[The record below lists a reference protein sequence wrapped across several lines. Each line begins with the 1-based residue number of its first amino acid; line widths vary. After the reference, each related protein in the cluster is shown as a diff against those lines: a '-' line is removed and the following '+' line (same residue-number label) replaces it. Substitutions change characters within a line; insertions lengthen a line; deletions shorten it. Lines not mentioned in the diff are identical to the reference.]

1 MNKAESLMVNINE
14 LLQELEEQQRQEK
27 RKKIKEWLKMRLE
40 DLKRLMKM
48 LKNSGIEDI
57 KISELKKILNF

>member
-1 MNKAESLMVNINE
+1 MTFK
-14 LLQELEEQQRQEK
+14 
-27 RKKIKEWLKMRLE
+27 
-40 DLKRLMKM
+40 DLRNLIKM

>member
-1 MNKAESLMVNINE
+1 MVNINE

-27 RKKIKEWLKMRLE
+27 RKKIKEWLKMTFK
-40 DLKRLMKM
+40 DLFNLIKM
-48 LKNSGIEDI
+48 VKNSGIEDI